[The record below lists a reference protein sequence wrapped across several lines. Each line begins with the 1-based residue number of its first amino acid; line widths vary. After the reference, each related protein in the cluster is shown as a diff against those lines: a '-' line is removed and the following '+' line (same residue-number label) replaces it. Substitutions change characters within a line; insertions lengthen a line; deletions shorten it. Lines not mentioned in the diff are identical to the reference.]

1 MADYQ
6 QNFLASL
13 GAGYNFGQQI
23 KQQRDQSQLNQLAS
37 LAYGAAPEQRMELG
51 SKIASLSPDAAQA
64 QRKAWDANDERDQR
78 ELMGMARFIKAAPP
92 EQQQNAY
99 EKAIRPQLIARGM
112 QAPNWTP
119 ETQGMIMQTVD
130 ALAQIG
136 QDPTAAPSGFQAM
149 DMQARAAGYAPGSKE
164 YQDFFRRENGEIAR
178 ASSAALKYEW
188 VTGADG
194 RPVLRALDPNSPTA
208 YMATDAGTADGM
220 PPIRP
225 ASGGGQQHFGDFTS
239 LAGEFPGVT
248 MTSGMRTAERNQQ
261 VGGTANSQHLTGT
274 AADYA
279 VPQQLKPAFIS
290 RARQMGYQAIDEG
303 DHIHLQLPRGGRAG
317 ATGAP
322 IVGRSKED
330 EAAATE
336 RAKLQAQLDFLPQ
349 QQAIETQGAIDR
361 AVGTEQAKS
370 EQERASNERAKTAQ
384 LNSVDRGLER
394 IGEALGKLG
403 GTLVDTGPIDGYLI
417 AGTQAGQ
424 ELNAAV
430 GAIQN
435 DMLALTR
442 VPGIGSQSD
451 LEAKIANLKYP
462 SIYNH
467 PSVNAANVEQLRAF
481 MGDLRRQITGQSSS
495 GNGETARPQTEA
507 DFNALPPGALYVDPD
522 DGRTYRKR

>member
-6 QNFLASL
+6 QNFLTSL
-13 GAGYNFGQQI
+13 GAGYNFGQRI

-37 LAYGAAPEQRMELG
+37 QAYGAAPEQRMELG
-51 SKIASLSPDAAQA
+51 SKIASLSPEAAQT
-64 QRKAWDANDERDQR
+64 QRKAWDANDERDQK

-112 QAPNWTP
+112 LAPNWTP
-119 ETQGMIMQTVD
+119 ETQGTILQTVD
-130 ALAQIG
+130 ALAQLG

-164 YQDFFRRENGEIAR
+164 YQEYFRRENGEIAR

-194 RPVLRALDPNSPTA
+194 RPVLRALDANSPTA
-208 YMATDAGTADGM
+208 YMTTDAGA
-220 PPIRP
+220 PSAAPSFAP
-225 ASGGGQQHFGDFTS
+225 SSGAGQQHFGDFTS

-248 MTSGMRTAERNQQ
+248 MTSGMRTPERNQQ
-261 VGGTANSQHLTGT
+261 VGGAGNSQHLTGT

-279 VPQQLKPAFIS
+279 VPAQLKPAFMS
-290 RARQMGYQAIDEG
+290 RAKQMGYQAIDEG

-330 EAAATE
+330 EA
-336 RAKLQAQLDFLPQ
+336 RAVAQAQSDVELSNLPTKLNMQ
-349 QQAIETQGAIDR
+349 TEADIAKSRG
-361 AVGTEQAKS
+361 VEQAKS
-370 EQERASNERAKTAQ
+370 EQDRASNERAKTAQ
-384 LNSVDRGLER
+384 LNNVDRGLTR
-394 IGEALGKLG
+394 IDEAMKKLTG
-403 GTLVDTGPIDGYLI
+403 GLIDTGPIDGRLMVS
-417 AGTQAGQ
+417 TPQGQ
-424 ELNAAV
+424 ELEAAV

-467 PSVNAANVEQLRAF
+467 PSVNAANVQQLKAF
-481 MGDLRRQITGQSSS
+481 MEDLRSQITGSPAQ
-495 GNGETARPQTEA
+495 G
-507 DFNALPPGALYVDPD
+507 
-522 DGRTYRKR
+522 GRTVVRTGTSNGRKVIQYSDGSVEYGN

>member
-37 LAYGAAPEQRMELG
+37 LAYSAPQDQRASIGSQMAALNPE
-51 SKIASLSPDAAQA
+51 AAQA
-64 QRKAWDANDERDQR
+64 QRKAWDANDERDQK

-112 QAPNWTP
+112 LAPNWTP

-130 ALAQIG
+130 ALAQLG

-220 PPIRP
+220 LPITP
-225 ASGGGQQHFGDFTS
+225 ASGAGQQHFGDFTS

-330 EAAATE
+330 EA
-336 RAKLQAQLDFLPQ
+336 RAVAQAQADVELANLPTKLDMQTDAALREAGGKAAVEAGAKRQAVQAENNRAFSLYDTAMKGVSEGLGSSLTGPLAGRLPAVTAGQ
-349 QQAIETQGAIDR
+349 QIAEGGVAAIAPVLKQLFRSAGEGTFTDKDQELLLAMIPTRTDLPEARAWKIENIDR
-361 AVGTEQAKS
+361 IVREKLGQPKKGGQSRPAQA
-370 EQERASNERAKTAQ
+370 QPASNDF
-384 LNSVDRGLER
+384 S
-394 IGEALGKLG
+394 
-403 GTLVDTGPIDGYLI
+403 
-417 AGTQAGQ
+417 
-424 ELNAAV
+424 
-430 GAIQN
+430 
-435 DMLALTR
+435 
-442 VPGIGSQSD
+442 
-451 LEAKIANLKYP
+451 NLW
-462 SIYNH
+462 N
-467 PSVNAANVEQLRAF
+467 
-481 MGDLRRQITGQSSS
+481 
-495 GNGETARPQTEA
+495 
-507 DFNALPPGALYVDPD
+507 
-522 DGRTYRKR
+522 